1 MALAD
6 EDDEVV
12 GAVRFLVPGRAGLKT
27 LDDVGPATWGVDALR
42 AGAAAGIDPATT
54 WDCATMGLRPS
65 VTESRVRLS
74 LALYHGLL
82 LALRVNKVHTV
93 VAILDERV
101 RRLLSSVG
109 LILHPIPG
117 TAAAPYLGSSASTPV
132 YAHLAA
138 GLDDQRRIAPD
149 AHRLVTLGVGLDG
162 ISVPEPPR
170 SGTSRS
176 RLSSGGAAAGG
187 LTCGQSPRV
196 VTPGRWPAGWTSS
209 APTLRRPR
217 PASVRT
223 GGSPAAC
230 RCPWPPAPRPSRR
243 PRRPRPPARRPMA

>member
-1 MALAD
+1 MSARPGLRLVFDPTGDLLEAAHRCEADIFLQWYGNTRKQLAAEYDPYARGSVFVALAD

-12 GAVRFLVPGRAGLKT
+12 GTVRFLMPGEAGLKS
-27 LDDVGPATWGVDALR
+27 LEDVARPPWGVDPLR
-42 AGAAAGIDPATT
+42 AAAAAGIDPATT
-54 WDCATMGLRPS
+54 WDCATMGLRSS
-65 VTESRVRLS
+65 VTDSRVRLS

-82 LALRVNKVHTV
+82 LALRVNQARTV

-138 GLDDQRRIAPD
+138 GLDYQRRIAPD

-162 ISVPEPPR
+162 ISVPDAGSFRYQPQRPVVVEP
-170 SGTSRS
+170 
-176 RLSSGGAAAGG
+176 
-187 LTCGQSPRV
+187 QRV
-196 VTPGRWPAGWTSS
+196 
-209 APTLRRPR
+209 
-217 PASVRT
+217 
-223 GGSPAAC
+223 GSPAVG
-230 RCPWPPAPRPSRR
+230 RLG
-243 PRRPRPPARRPMA
+243 